1 MENMKIKTQLFV
13 MIGVTVIGFLF
24 YKYIYDGTT
33 SVFSSI
39 DNKYYNVRRGNDKE
53 ARADILA
60 VLYGKFKIIVTSL
73 ENDPKHVNQANVQR
87 LIKKWKSGIS
97 VKEIG
102 NMESDAAY
110 VINKQNM
117 SFCLQKSKNE
127 ILLEELNLITYV
139 AIHELAHIMSVET
152 DHGAEF
158 IMNFEFLL
166 NYAKNLVYYDPFFKK
181 QIPLYI
187 QLNKLN
193 TSNSYCGVRL
203 ENSVK

>member
-1 MENMKIKTQLFV
+1 MKIKTQLLV
-13 MIGVTVIGFLF
+13 MVGVTVIGFLF

-33 SVFSSI
+33 SVFSNI
-39 DNKYYNVRRGNDKE
+39 DNKYYNVRRGSDKQS
-53 ARADILA
+53 RADILA

-73 ENDPKHVNQANVQR
+73 ENDPKYATQANVQR

-139 AIHELAHIMSVET
+139 AIHELAHIMSIET

-166 NYAKNLVYYDPFFKK
+166 NYAKGLMYYDPFMKK
-181 QIPLYI
+181 QLPLYI

>member
-1 MENMKIKTQLFV
+1 MKIKTQLLV
-13 MIGVTVIGFLF
+13 MVSVTVIGFLF

-33 SVFSSI
+33 SVFSNI
-39 DNKYYNVRRGNDKE
+39 DNKYYNVRRGSDKQS
-53 ARADILA
+53 RADILA

-73 ENDPKHVNQANVQR
+73 ENDPKYATQANVQR

-139 AIHELAHIMSVET
+139 AIHELAHIMSIET

-166 NYAKNLVYYDPFFKK
+166 NYAKGLMYYDPFMKK
-181 QIPLYI
+181 QLPLYI

>member
-1 MENMKIKTQLFV
+1 MKIKTQLFV

-73 ENDPKHVNQANVQR
+73 ENDPKHVNKANVQR